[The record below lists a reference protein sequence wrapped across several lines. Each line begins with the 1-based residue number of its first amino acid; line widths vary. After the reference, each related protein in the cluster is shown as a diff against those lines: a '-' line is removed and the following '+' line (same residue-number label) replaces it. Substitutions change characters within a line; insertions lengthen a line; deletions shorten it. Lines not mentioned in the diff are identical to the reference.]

1 MNYLLMN
8 IGKISLQFYNELHCI
23 LPMRPIYKIANA
35 TFVWYTKLGN
45 YILNEYDV
53 DAVMYV
59 ITQRVLLYPT
69 AVVRWG
75 FYGAA
80 FSPNNL
86 FTYRTYRTLDW
97 NSIFVVQ
104 NRIHY
109 SISQSS
115 PHTNKKMNPTRFSLD
130 IISTTIYQIINLKLK
145 YLTLA

>member
-1 MNYLLMN
+1 MNYTV
-8 IGKISLQFYNELHCI
+8 F
-23 LPMRPIYKIANA
+23 LPMRPWYNLSALDLQDSKYDLYLIHQIRKIYVKWIWCSTCHVCNYAPS
-35 TFVWYTKLGN
+35 TFIPYGYTK
-45 YILNEYDV
+45 
-53 DAVMYV
+53 M
-59 ITQRVLLYPT
+59 RLL
-69 AVVRWG
+69 WCSL
-75 FYGAA
+75 
-80 FSPNNL
+80 SPNNL

-109 SISQSS
+109 SISQNS